1 MAERVTLFADI
12 LLPLALRG
20 YFTYRVP
27 YDWNEMVLVG
37 SRVVVPF
44 SKNKFYTGLIRKLHQ
59 VPPKGFEA
67 KYIDS
72 LLDERPLVS
81 ENQFKLWEWMSD
93 YYMCTTGEVMIAAL
107 PAGLRLSSET
117 FFFLNQE
124 MDIIHDELS
133 DKEFLVVEA
142 LQLRQRLSLDEISE
156 ITGLKNPQS
165 FVRKLITSG
174 FIMAGEEMEQ
184 RVKPKLEEFVSLTE
198 KFEHENELKQ
208 LLDSLELKQKEEKKL
223 LLLLT
228 FLKLSNHFSAVNSLR
243 PEIMKKDLLK
253 ESSVNPSVLKN
264 LEKKGV
270 FIVQKKEVSRLPDY
284 SGKEISAAPLGDFQQ
299 VAKNEI
305 ELSFQSG
312 KPVLLH
318 GITSSGKTEVYTSII
333 ENVIQSGK
341 QVLFLVP
348 EIALT
353 TQLIQRLK
361 KVFGNKIGIYHSRF
375 SENERVEIWNHL
387 INENYLGLDSKPKS
401 ELKVILGARSSLL
414 LPFSN
419 LGLIIVDEEHDPSFK
434 QHDPA
439 PRYSARDTAIVL
451 AKMFNAQC
459 ILGSA
464 TPSVESFINALEGKY
479 SLIEMKERFGG
490 AQLPSIQIADMRLE
504 KGHKGERKVF
514 SRPLI
519 KAIEESLQRKE
530 QVILF
535 QNRRGFSPMQI
546 CEDCHWI
553 PKCKNCDVSLNYHKG
568 IHQLRCHYCGYS
580 VAPYKQCLSCSSFD
594 LRLLGVGTEKIEED
608 LSLIFPTA
616 KVGRMDLDSTR
627 SKFSYKKIIEDF
639 ENREIDILVGTQM
652 ITKGLDFNNVNLV
665 GIINADALIGFPD
678 FRAHERAFQLMS
690 QVSGRSGRRGKEGK
704 VIIQTS
710 QPLHPLI
717 LQVVQH
723 DFAGFM
729 ESQIAE
735 RRKYYY
741 PPFCRLIKITVKDK
755 NRSMVENAAWF
766 LSAKL
771 REKLNEKVLGPETP
785 SIERIN
791 NYFLR
796 ELLIKIPKGINWAEI
811 RHWIFECINDSK
823 KQEGLKQT
831 RWVIDVDPN

>member
-1 MAERVTLFADI
+1 MAERITLFADI

-27 YDWNEMVLVG
+27 YEWNELVMTG
-37 SRVVVPF
+37 TRVVVPF

-59 VPPKGFEA
+59 NPPKDFEA
-67 KYIDS
+67 KYLES
-72 LLDERPLVS
+72 LVDDRTLVT
-81 ENQFKLWEWMSD
+81 ENQFKLWEWMAD
-93 YYMCTTGEVMIAAL
+93 YYMCTPGEVMIAAL

-117 FFFLNQE
+117 FFFLNT
-124 MDIIHDELS
+124 DKVIIEDELT
-133 DKEFLVVEA
+133 DKEFLIVEA
-142 LQLRQRLSLDEISE
+142 LQLKQRLSLEEVSE

-165 FVRKLITSG
+165 FIRKMIVSG
-174 FIMAGEEMEQ
+174 LVLAGEEIEQ
-184 RVKPKLEEFVSLTE
+184 RVKPKLMEFVTLSKKYE
-198 KFEHENELKQ
+198 SDRELKE
-208 LLDSLELKQKEEKKL
+208 LLDSLESNPKQEKKL
-223 LLLLT
+223 NLLLT
-228 FLKLSNHFSAVNSLR
+228 YLKLSNHFSSIKDSVV
-243 PEIMKKDLLK
+243 EVKKKDLLK
-253 ESSVNPSVLKN
+253 ESSLNPSVFKT

-270 FIVQKKEVSRLPDY
+270 FVVDKREVSRLPQFSDNQY
-284 SGKEISAAPLGDFQQ
+284 PAAPLNDFQLM
-299 VAKNEI
+299 ARKEI
-305 ELSFQSG
+305 DLSFKEE

-333 ENVIQSGK
+333 EEVIGNGQ

-353 TQLIQRLK
+353 TQLIYRLK
-361 KVFGNKIGIYHSRF
+361 KVFGNKIGIYHSKF

-387 INENYLGLDSKPKS
+387 ISDDGQALYKKQNN
-401 ELKVILGARSSLL
+401 ELKVILGARSALL

-439 PRYSARDTAIVL
+439 PRYNARDTAIVL
-451 AKMFNAQC
+451 AKMYNARC

-464 TPSVESFINALEGKY
+464 TPSVESYINALEGKFKLVEMKQRY
-479 SLIEMKERFGG
+479 GGASLPLIE
-490 AQLPSIQIADMRLE
+490 IADMRME

-519 KAIEESLQRKE
+519 KAIEESLQKNE

-553 PKCKNCDVSLNYHKG
+553 PKCKNCDVSLSYHKG

-580 VAPYKQCLSCSSFD
+580 VAPYKQCASCSSFD

-608 LSLIFPTA
+608 LGLIFPNA
-616 KVGRMDLDSTR
+616 RIARMDLDSTR
-627 SKFSYKKIIEDF
+627 SKFSYKKIIDDF

-652 ITKGLDFNNVNLV
+652 ITKGLDFNHVNLV

-690 QVSGRSGRRGKEGK
+690 QVSGRAGRRGKEGR

-710 QPLHPLI
+710 QPLHPLV
-717 LQVVQH
+717 LQVIQH
-723 DFAGFM
+723 DFFNFM
-729 ESQIAE
+729 EAQISE
-735 RRKYYY
+735 RRRYYY
-741 PPFCRLIKITVKDK
+741 PPFCRLIKITIKDK
-755 NRSMVENAAWF
+755 NRSMLENAAWF
-766 LSAKL
+766 LAGKL

-791 NYFLR
+791 NYYLR
-796 ELLIKIPKGINWAEI
+796 EILIKIPKNVTWTEI
-811 RHWIFECINDSK
+811 RAWIFDCVNEAK
-823 KQEGLKQT
+823 KQEGIKQT
-831 RWVIDVDPN
+831 RYVIDVDPN

>member
-1 MAERVTLFADI
+1 
-12 LLPLALRG
+12 
-20 YFTYRVP
+20 
-27 YDWNEMVLVG
+27 
-37 SRVVVPF
+37 
-44 SKNKFYTGLIRKLHQ
+44 
-59 VPPKGFEA
+59 
-67 KYIDS
+67 
-72 LLDERPLVS
+72 
-81 ENQFKLWEWMSD
+81 
-93 YYMCTTGEVMIAAL
+93 L

-117 FFFLNQE
+117 FFFLNTDTVILE
-124 MDIIHDELS
+124 NELT
-133 DKEFLVVEA
+133 DKEFLIVEA
-142 LQLRQRLSLDEISE
+142 LQLKQRLSLVEVSE

-165 FVRKLITSG
+165 FIRKMIASG
-174 FIMAGEEMEQ
+174 LVLAGEEIEQ
-184 RVKPKLEEFVSLTE
+184 RIKPKQMEFVTLSE
-198 KFEHENELKQ
+198 KYENDRELKE
-208 LLDSLELKQKEEKKL
+208 LLDSLESKPKEEKKL
-223 LLLLT
+223 NLLLT
-228 FLKLSNHFSAVNSLR
+228 YLKLSNHFSKGKESVV
-243 PEIMKKDLLK
+243 EVKKKDLLK
-253 ESSVNPSVLKN
+253 ECSLNPSVLKT

-270 FIVQKKEVSRLPDY
+270 FIVEKREVSRLPLFSDNQN
-284 SGKEISAAPLGDFQQ
+284 STAPLNDFQCMARKEID
-299 VAKNEI
+299 
-305 ELSFQSG
+305 LSFKEG

-333 ENVIQSGK
+333 EEVIEKGQ

-353 TQLIQRLK
+353 TQLIYRLK
-361 KVFGNKIGIYHSRF
+361 KVFGNKIGIYHSKF

-387 INENYLGLDSKPKS
+387 ISDDGQGLYKKQNSD
-401 ELKVILGARSSLL
+401 LKVILGARSALL

-439 PRYSARDTAIVL
+439 PRYNARDTAIVL
-451 AKMFNAQC
+451 AKMYNAPC

-464 TPSVESFINALEGKY
+464 TPSVESYINALEGKFK
-479 SLIEMKERFGG
+479 LVEMKQRFGG
-490 AQLPSIQIADMRLE
+490 AQLPLIEIADMRME

-519 KAIEESLQRKE
+519 KAIEESLQKNE

-553 PKCKNCDVSLNYHKG
+553 PKCKNCDVSLSYHKG

-580 VAPYKQCLSCSSFD
+580 VAPYKQCASCSSFD

-608 LSLIFPTA
+608 LSLIFPNA
-616 KVGRMDLDSTR
+616 RIARMDLDSTR
-627 SKFSYKKIIEDF
+627 SKFSYKKIIDDF

-652 ITKGLDFNNVNLV
+652 ITKGLDFNHVNLV

-690 QVSGRSGRRGKEGK
+690 QVSGRAGRRGKEGR

-710 QPLHPLI
+710 QPLHPLV
-717 LQVVQH
+717 LQVIQH
-723 DFAGFM
+723 DFVQFM
-729 ESQIAE
+729 EGQISE

-741 PPFCRLIKITVKDK
+741 PPFCRLIKITIKDK
-755 NRSMVENAAWF
+755 NRSMLENAAWF
-766 LSAKL
+766 LAGKL

-791 NYFLR
+791 NYYLR
-796 ELLIKIPKGINWAEI
+796 EILIKIPKNVTWTEI
-811 RHWIFECINDSK
+811 RAWIFTCVNDAK
-823 KQEGLKQT
+823 KQEGIKQT
-831 RWVIDVDPN
+831 RYVIDVDPN